1 MSGILDRRQAP
12 PSRPGRRFPRGMVI
26 FALALATALVPVL
39 VAIAT
44 SSVQAMNHADAFSA
58 KSDDWVGLAAMGSV
72 LVCAL
77 LGMVIVRRYTSG
89 PRDDS

>member
-1 MSGILDRRQAP
+1 MSGFFERRQAP
-12 PSRPGRRFPRGMVI
+12 APRPGRRSRRGMVI
-26 FALALATALVPVL
+26 FALALVMALPPVL
-39 VAIAT
+39 MAIAT
-44 SSVQAMNHADAFSA
+44 SSVQAMNHAAAFSA